1 MAHEISAA
9 FRARELPL
17 ARTLEDMLDEHSS
30 HRTERRGCGYT
41 QATRHLAALVN
52 QDGAATAATDL
63 GLFAHWPQH
72 ETATIASML
81 VERGWPRGW
90 RALANAPARVIADM
104 PPSPLLDALLG
115 LDARLRDIRAA
126 LVLPESQLIL
136 DLVAQILARDVDD
149 LPNVPGMPE
158 KPQIGSC
165 SQAEEF
171 FLEIAHGKVRRGGRV
186 NVIVGADGQP
196 LMLEKMN
203 LGESHSAIVV
213 APIRI
218 HGVRIPAGG
227 LCALDHAADADAAAT
242 SATPHGACLPLAAI
256 AQARFLR
263 LTTLSVPPPIR
274 RRAFSAQV
282 DAQIRGNMLSPLTT
296 TMAELQDFAQR
307 ELRA

>member
-1 MAHEISAA
+1 MSHEITAA
-9 FRARELPL
+9 FRDRGLPL

-41 QATRHLAALVN
+41 QATRHLAASVN
-52 QDGAATAATDL
+52 RREAIDTTNDL
-63 GLFAHWPQH
+63 SLFARWP
-72 ETATIASML
+72 ERESATLAAML
-81 VERGWPRGW
+81 VERGWLRGW
-90 RALANAPARVIADM
+90 RSLERAPATTLAQM
-104 PPSPLLDALLG
+104 PPSPLLDALIA
-115 LDARLRDIRAA
+115 LDMRLREVRAMLA
-126 LVLPESQLIL
+126 LPESFLIL
-136 DLVAQILARDVDD
+136 DLIAQILSRDIDNA
-149 LPNVPGMPE
+149 PCVPGMPE

-213 APIRI
+213 APICI
-218 HGVRIPAGG
+218 NHVRIPIGS
-227 LCALDHAADADAAAT
+227 LCALRYPENASGGT
-242 SATPHGACLPLAAI
+242 ATPHGARLPLEAI

-282 DAQIRGNMLSPLTT
+282 DAQVRGNMLSPLTT
-296 TMAELQDFAQR
+296 TPAELLDFAHR
-307 ELRA
+307 ELRT